1 MKMRTILASALLL
14 LSAAFLVCRLLKKEP
29 RIYLI
34 YQVGLV
40 IIAFAALLT
49 DDVLL
54 TCCIAAICVRF
65 LPSPSARHLVERLE
79 KGFIQGES
87 EHLGGLL
94 NCN

>member
-1 MKMRTILASALLL
+1 MKMRTILVSALLL
-14 LSAAFLVCRLLKKEP
+14 LSAAFLVCRLRKKKEP

-54 TCCIAAICVRF
+54 ICCIAAICV
-65 LPSPSARHLVERLE
+65 LVDRERR
-79 KGFIQGES
+79 KFQRES
-87 EHLGGLL
+87 DEED
-94 NCN
+94 

>member
-1 MKMRTILASALLL
+1 MSKGKIYMKMRTILVLALLL
-14 LSAAFLVCRLLKKEP
+14 LSAAFLVCRLLKKKEP

-54 TCCIAAICVRF
+54 TCCIAAICV
-65 LPSPSARHLVERLE
+65 LVDRERRKLRR
-79 KGFIQGES
+79 ES
-87 EHLGGLL
+87 DEVDQE
-94 NCN
+94 CVE

>member
-1 MKMRTILASALLL
+1 MKMRTILVSALPL
-14 LSAAFLVCRLLKKEP
+14 LSAALLVCRLLKKKEP

-54 TCCIAAICVRF
+54 TCCIAAICV
-65 LPSPSARHLVERLE
+65 LVDRERR
-79 KGFIQGES
+79 KFQRES
-87 EHLGGLL
+87 DEEDQE
-94 NCN
+94 CVE